1 VFFIPV
7 NLQRTRK
14 VDEFFGERVEVE
26 QWEGMEKR
34 KKPAE
39 SYSLP
44 VIDFQKWKK
53 KMVLR
58 PG

>member
-44 VIDFQKWKK
+44 VIDFQK
-53 KMVLR
+53 MEEEN
-58 PG
+58 GS